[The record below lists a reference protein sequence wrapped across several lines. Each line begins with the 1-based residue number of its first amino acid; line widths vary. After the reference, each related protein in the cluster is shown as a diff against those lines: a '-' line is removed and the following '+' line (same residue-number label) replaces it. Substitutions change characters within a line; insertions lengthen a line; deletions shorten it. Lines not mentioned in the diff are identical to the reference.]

1 MKINEFINKYKPCKE
16 AAEWLRSLP
25 ENYTMKTA
33 WEECERSDWL
43 MWLLKR
49 LPPEQKPDKTSF
61 VRVAVAFAKRA
72 LPIYE
77 KSRPND
83 KRPAEAIAA
92 AERWIT
98 EPTEE
103 NRAAASCAAASCAAT
118 SCAAASCAAAY
129 AAASDCAAYAAAS
142 DCAAAAAASDCA
154 AAASDCAAYAADASC
169 AAASCAVAVAYD
181 AAKKAERKAQA
192 EIIRGIVKNPFG
204 RKRKTVPVEVEEKR

>member
-1 MKINEFINKYKPCKE
+1 VKIDEFVKIYKPCDE
-16 AAEWLRSLP
+16 AVEWLRSLP

-118 SCAAASCAAAY
+118 SCAAAY

-169 AAASCAVAVAYD
+169 ATASCAVAVAYD

>member
-129 AAASDCAAYAAAS
+129 AAASDCAAYAA
-142 DCAAAAAASDCA
+142 
-154 AAASDCAAYAADASC
+154 DASC

-204 RKRKTVPVEVEEKR
+204 RKRKTVPVEVEK